1 MAKEPIEKPKQS
13 KESNKRK
20 QSVKPPKSQK
30 RWGRLVG
37 RIVAVVFVLAL
48 ILGATF
54 FYLGATGGMGDKKE
68 VTIEIPEGTTQSQV
82 ADLLYKKGIVFN
94 GVLFKLYLKTGSPL
108 NVRSGNYE
116 MTTSIGFPEA
126 KEQLVENFSGDKATA
141 TVTIPEGTNVEGIA
155 DILAK
160 QFKKDS
166 KDVLKTMND
175 EDFLKRLE
183 KKYPELLKDTMENKD
198 VRYKL
203 EGYLFPST
211 YTLTASD
218 NVESTV
224 EQMVSQMDVVR
235 EKYQDKIKQSKYS
248 FHQILTLAS
257 LIESE
262 ASSAKDR
269 RLISGV
275 FYNRL
280 NQDMPLQS
288 DITVNYANKKH
299 ASYVTVDDTK
309 IDSPYNLYQHTGLGP
324 GPFAS
329 PGEDSIVATLNPT
342 ESDYLYFVADLK
354 SGEVYYSNT
363 YDEHMQKV
371 DQYVSEED
379 AKLAE
384 SGSSSE
390 SSSGE

>member
-1 MAKEPIEKPKQS
+1 MAKQPKQTQQ
-13 KESNKRK
+13 K
-20 QSVKPPKSQK
+20 QLKTNRVGNTPQPPKK
-30 RWGRLVG
+30 KRRWGRLVG
-37 RIVAVVFVLAL
+37 RVMAVVFVLAL

-54 FYLGATGGMGDKKE
+54 FYLGATGGMGQKKDVMIE
-68 VTIEIPEGTTQSQV
+68 VPEGATQSQV
-82 ADLLYKKGIVFN
+82 ADLLYEKGVVFN
-94 GVLFKLYLKTGSPL
+94 GPLFKLYLRAGSPL
-108 NVRSGNYE
+108 NVRSGNYK

-126 KEQLVENFSGDKATA
+126 KEQLQENFSGDKATA
-141 TVTIPEGTNVEGIA
+141 TVTIPEGTNLEGIA
-155 DILAK
+155 KILGK
-160 QFKKDS
+160 QFNEDP
-166 KDVLKTMND
+166 KDVMKTLND
-175 EDFLKRLE
+175 ETFLKQLQE
-183 KKYPELLKDTMENKD
+183 KYPELLQDTMADKD

-224 EQMVSQMDVVR
+224 EQMVHQLDVIR
-235 EKYQDKIKQSKYS
+235 KKYDAQIKQSSYS
-248 FHQILTLAS
+248 FHEILTLAS

-269 RLISGV
+269 RLVSGV
-275 FYNRL
+275 FHNRL
-280 NQDMPLQS
+280 NQDMPLQT
-288 DITVNYANKKH
+288 DISINYANQKH
-299 ASYVTVDDTK
+299 ASYVTIKDTEV
-309 IDSPYNLYQHTGLGP
+309 DSPYNLYVHTGLGP

-329 PGEDSIVATLNPT
+329 PSEDSIVAALNPT

-354 SGEVYYSNT
+354 SGQVYYSNS

-384 SGSSSE
+384 SSNDSSDQ
-390 SSSGE
+390 